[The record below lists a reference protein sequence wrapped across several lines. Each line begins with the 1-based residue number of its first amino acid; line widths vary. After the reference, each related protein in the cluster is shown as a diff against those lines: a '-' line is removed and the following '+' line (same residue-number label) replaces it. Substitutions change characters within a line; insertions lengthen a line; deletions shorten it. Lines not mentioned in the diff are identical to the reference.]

1 MLPFDHLIPRQPP
14 PGSITVDDVIVSFL
28 RGELDPYAELWG
40 PAGQTTVW
48 SAIAAE
54 NRRTSDGWIVNR
66 AEQTAA
72 SALWSILAPG
82 ERIRWL
88 CGSYSLDQLRQMV
101 DVGEAHAGTDVV
113 LDQRGAKSIP
123 LEWLL
128 LLPVPIAPMPKKE
141 IPWGKIALG
150 VGALFAAGWAIKKIT
165 EDPEPRAIREIAEEM
180 EDEGA
185 EVFADVRGYPRPPVM
200 NGRIADVVGY
210 HEDGTIEIVEV
221 ENDRSIDRPHG
232 RAQIADLALW
242 ASRSHRRSF
251 QVEVVDGGRDGRA

>member
-1 MLPFDHLIPRQPP
+1 MLPFDHLVPQPP
-14 PGSITVDDVIVSFL
+14 RGTISVDDVIVSFL
-28 RGELDPYAELWG
+28 GGELYPHAELWG

-48 SAIAAE
+48 NVVTEANE
-54 NRRTSDGWIVNR
+54 RTADGWLVNR
-66 AEQTAA
+66 AEQAAA

-88 CGSYSLDQLRQMV
+88 CGPYSLDQLRQMV
-101 DVGEAHAGTDVV
+101 GVGQAHAGTDVV
-113 LDQRGAKSIP
+113 LEQPGAKSIP

-128 LLPVPIAPMPKKE
+128 LLPVPIAPTPKKE

-165 EDPEPRAIREIAEEM
+165 EDPEPKAIRKIAKEM
-180 EDEGA
+180 EDDGA

-210 HEDGTIEIVEV
+210 HEDGTIEVVEV
-221 ENDRSIDRPHG
+221 ENNRSIVRPHG
-232 RAQIADLALW
+232 RAQIADLAAW

-251 QVEVVDGGRDGRA
+251 QVEVVDGGRGGRA